1 MDRSSPPEDAAEP
14 FIPVGTLA
22 ELTAQRMKVVRG
34 ANGPLLVVS
43 DGGRV
48 FALDNR
54 CPHLGFPLH
63 RGSVED
69 GILTC
74 HWHHARFDLASG
86 CTFDLWAD
94 DVATAAVEVRP
105 DGSVWVAPRP
115 RHADGAAHWRNRLRE
130 GLEQNLGL
138 VLAKAVLGLEA
149 EAGGRPTLIGEA
161 VRFGARQRD
170 GWGVGLTT
178 LTALANLLPDL
189 PEPVA
194 YLALYHGLGRVA
206 ADCEGAVP
214 RRDRAPLAGAAP
226 RPLAQLERW
235 MRHWIRVRHRDGA
248 ERTLLTAVA
257 GGAGP
262 AALASLLLVAGGDRA
277 FADGGHAL
285 DFANKACECLDLV
298 GWKEAVAVLP
308 TLVEQLADARGGEEA
323 NAWRHPV
330 DLVAL
335 CEAAFTRLPERLAA
349 GRSRHGRWDGHAPL
363 AQALLGDDPAAI
375 VAALETAVADGAA
388 AADLGRSLA
397 YAAALRLARFGTAN
411 EHADW
416 EAAHHAFTY
425 ANAVH
430 QLLLRAAP
438 AGPERPELLRPVF
451 HGAARLYLLR
461 FLNVPP
467 ARLPGETGEPLD
479 DLPLAAEALL
489 QDFLAALDRQGS
501 VDAAGR
507 LVARYLL
514 AGHPGAP
521 LIATLAESVLR
532 EDADFHA
539 YQSLEAGVR
548 QYRAWGGGAEGR
560 HVLVGVARYLAA
572 HAPTE
577 RARRQTALVA
587 LRLGR
592 GEVLHAAD
600 GDA

>member
-1 MDRSSPPEDAAEP
+1 MDRSTRDAAAEP
-14 FIPVGTLA
+14 FIRVGTLA
-22 ELTAQRMKVVRG
+22 ELTARGMMVVRG
-34 ANGPLLVVS
+34 AHGPLLVVS
-43 DGGRV
+43 DGGHV

-94 DVATAAVEVRP
+94 DVATAAVELRP
-105 DGSVWVAPRP
+105 DGSVWVAPRTQ
-115 RHADGAAHWRNRLRE
+115 HADGAAHWRNRLRE
-130 GLEQNLGL
+130 GLEQNIGL
-138 VLAKAVLGLEA
+138 LLAKAVLGLEG
-149 EAGGRPTLIGEA
+149 EPGGRRTLVGDA
-161 VRFGARQRD
+161 VRFGVRQRD

-178 LTALANLLPDL
+178 LMALANLLPDL

-194 YLALYHGLGRVA
+194 YLALFHGLGRVA

-226 RPLAQLERW
+226 RPVAQLERW
-235 MRHWIRVRHRDGA
+235 LRHWVRVRHRDGA
-248 ERTLLTAVA
+248 ERTLLTAIA
-257 GGAGP
+257 GGAAP
-262 AALASLLLVAGGDRA
+262 AELASLLLVAGGDRA
-277 FADGGHAL
+277 FADGGHAI
-285 DFANKACECLDLV
+285 DFANKACECLDLI
-298 GWKEAVAVLP
+298 GWDQAASVLP
-308 TLVEQLADARGGEEA
+308 TLVEQLVSARGGEEA

-335 CEAAFTRLPERLAA
+335 CEAAFARLPDRLATGEA
-349 GRSRHGRWDGHAPL
+349 RRGGWSGHAPL
-363 AQALLGDDPAAI
+363 ARALLGDDPAAI
-375 VAALETAVADGAA
+375 VASLEAAVADGAA
-388 AADLGRSLA
+388 AADLGRALA
-397 YAAALRLARFGTAN
+397 YAAALRLAWFGTAN

-416 EAAHHAFTY
+416 ESAHHAFTY

-438 AGPERPELLRPVF
+438 AGPDRPELLRPVF

-467 ARLPGETGEPLD
+467 AKLPGEEGEVLD
-479 DLPLAAEALL
+479 DLPAEADALL
-489 QDFLAALDRQGS
+489 EAFLAALDRQGS
-501 VDAAGR
+501 VHEAGR
-507 LVARYLL
+507 LVARYLV
-514 AGHPGAP
+514 AGHGEGP
-521 LIATLAESVLR
+521 LFATLAESVLR

-560 HVLVGVARYLAA
+560 RVLVGVARYLAA

-587 LRLGR
+587 RRLGK
-592 GEVLHAAD
+592 GEALHAAD
-600 GDA
+600 AL